1 MSKVI
6 YLNEDHDDLMIG
18 GSSTPRVEPEQVVP
32 VRVDPVE
39 TNAPDTYEAPKV
51 PEAYSPPVVV
61 PSPERVAPNETPS
74 TPETFTV
81 PVLEHSTPMSVVQSG
96 ANISIDVDS
105 DDDTAYD
112 DDNLDSAS
120 SVSSVLTE
128 NLLKLDPLYIRLTK
142 FLQHEDQ
149 NITEVLF
156 GIQNELKTLNLNLQA
171 HLQR

>member
-18 GSSTPRVEPEQVVP
+18 GSSTPRVESEQTVP
-32 VRVDPVE
+32 VRADPVE
-39 TNAPDTYEAPKV
+39 TNAPDTYEAPNAH
-51 PEAYSPPVVV
+51 EAYSPPMVV
-61 PSPERVAPNETPS
+61 PSPEETPS
-74 TPETFTV
+74 TPETFAS
-81 PVLEHSTPMSVVQSG
+81 PALEHSTPMPVLQG
-96 ANISIDVDS
+96 GTNTRIDVDS

-120 SVSSVLTE
+120 SISSVLTE

>member
-18 GSSTPRVEPEQVVP
+18 GTTTPRVETEHTAPAHVAPIETSVPAVTNVHEVSKVIEVDSSPEVAPILDTMPASDTLQAPPREYTAP
-32 VRVDPVE
+32 VHGGAEHRVD
-39 TNAPDTYEAPKV
+39 A
-51 PEAYSPPVVV
+51 
-61 PSPERVAPNETPS
+61 
-74 TPETFTV
+74 
-81 PVLEHSTPMSVVQSG
+81 
-96 ANISIDVDS
+96 DS
-105 DDDTAYD
+105 DDDSAYD

-156 GIQNELKTLNLNLQA
+156 GIQTELKTLNLNLQA

>member
-18 GSSTPRVEPEQVVP
+18 GSSTSRVETEQVTHVLA
-32 VRVDPVE
+32 DPVE
-39 TNAPDTYEAPKV
+39 TNAPDTYEV
-51 PEAYSPPVVV
+51 PNVHSPPVVV
-61 PSPERVAPNETPS
+61 PSPEMVAPNEIPS
-74 TPETFTV
+74 TPEKV
-81 PVLEHSTPMSVVQSG
+81 ASPPLEYSTSMSVVQGG
-96 ANISIDVDS
+96 AEARIDVDS
-105 DDDTAYD
+105 DDDDSAYD

>member
-18 GSSTPRVEPEQVVP
+18 GTTTPRVETEHVTPVHVAPIETSVP
-32 VRVDPVE
+32 AVTNVHEVSKVIEVD
-39 TNAPDTYEAPKV
+39 
-51 PEAYSPPVVV
+51 S
-61 PSPERVAPNETPS
+61 SPEVAPTLDTMPSSEALQTPAREYS
-74 TPETFTV
+74 T
-81 PVLEHSTPMSVVQSG
+81 SMSVVQGG
-96 ANISIDVDS
+96 AEAGIDVDS
-105 DDDTAYD
+105 DDDSAYD